1 MSRPQKMHAPLPFTF
16 KEVLIAVAAGNGV
29 ANSTPKS
36 NPILKS
42 SKAKAVRK
50 KSK

>member
-16 KEVLIAVAAGNGV
+16 KEVLVSVASGNGV
-29 ANSTPKS
+29 ANPTPKA
-36 NPILKS
+36 NPIRKS